1 MNSAANTPVI
11 EMACRNNHAWQHD
24 AGADPFAAACP
35 VCGECAAFQLAG
47 PRPRVTA
54 DGAAPSVP
62 TGPLSRD
69 AIDAVVPGVWVQDSP
84 DVPSSGPVPAGAR
97 WGRPRLVVC
106 VYGRGVSVKGR
117 AYVCYETSFGPYS
130 TITGSAAEGDHHVRI
145 APAPLAA

>member
-1 MNSAANTPVI
+1 MNSAANTRVI

-35 VCGECAAFQLAG
+35 VCREPAAFQLA
-47 PRPRVTA
+47 
-54 DGAAPSVP
+54 AAPTSP
-62 TGPLSRD
+62 PAGPLSRD

-84 DVPSSGPVPAGAR
+84 DVPSSGPVPEGAR

-106 VYGRGVSVKGR
+106 VYGRGVSVRGR

-145 APAPLAA
+145 APPPLAA